1 MKLGFSPALA
11 AAQLDRLLVDD
22 AYILTRSQARSAQ
35 GGTAFEY
42 AKAADPIP
50 CAVQPKAGGEY
61 LGRGGRGQKES
72 AGDRID
78 ERRDD
83 VIQLPA
89 GTVVTQHDRLEVVGR
104 GVYEVTLVP
113 QRSTELLLEVE
124 AREVT
129 D

>member
-1 MKLGFSPALA
+1 
-11 AAQLDRLLVDD
+11 
-22 AYILTRSQARSAQ
+22 
-35 GGTAFEY
+35 
-42 AKAADPIP
+42 
-50 CAVQPKAGGEY
+50 VQPKAGGEY